1 MNINLAFDIGY
12 NLGDFSK
19 RLLEKYPTAC
29 IVGVEANGSILPN
42 AYTHENIAI
51 VNAAVSDKS
60 NDYIDFYTSPIHTIS
75 TASKKWMEGRFKG
88 LQWDI
93 PTSVITIT
101 IDDLIKNYGEPD
113 VIKIDIEGYEFTA
126 LQGLTKK
133 SGMLM
138 FEWTEEAFHSE
149 TLRCVEY
156 LKSIGYTKFC
166 YTDSKTENGGFV
178 DLKFNVWETLDI
190 HDKIEPSRKAE
201 WGMIYAI

>member
-19 RLLEKYPTAC
+19 RLLEKFPDAC
-29 IVGVEANGSILPN
+29 IVGVEANGDILPS
-42 AYTHENIAI
+42 AYTHENIAV

-60 NDYIDFYTSPIHTIS
+60 NEFIDFYTSPIHTIS
-75 TASKKWMEGRFKG
+75 TSSKKWMEGRFKG
-88 LQWDI
+88 LQWNI
-93 PTSVITIT
+93 PTSIVTIT

-113 VIKIDIEGYEFTA
+113 MIKIDIEGYELTA
-126 LQGLTKK
+126 LKGLTKK

-138 FEWTEEAFHSE
+138 FEWTEESFHSE
-149 TLRCVEY
+149 TLKCVEHIQN
-156 LKSIGYTKFC
+156 IGYTKFC

-178 DLKFNVWETLDI
+178 DLKFYDWETLDI
-190 HDKIEPSRKAE
+190 TNKINPLRQEE